1 MHGFLIV
8 DKPEGVTSA
17 EVVRRVKRQL
27 QVKVGHLGTLDPFA
41 TGVLPLCLG
50 EATKIAQFL
59 NTADK
64 QYEGLIRLG
73 TATDTGDRT
82 GKVIRTAAVPA
93 TDEIALRQITR
104 QFTGDYL
111 QVPPMYSALKQRGV
125 PLYRLAR
132 QGIEVKRPSRQ
143 VRVVSLHLT
152 IAEPG
157 CLRFQM
163 RCSKGTYVR
172 VLAEDIG
179 VALGS
184 AAHVQAL
191 RRTRFGDFDVSQTV
205 DLTTWRVGGP
215 STYVSIREALAH
227 LPRVQ
232 LTHQAAEAARHGQ
245 GWVLAQVPL
254 ETEGDLAVLVD
265 PSERVTAVVAKR
277 RERWGFARVLHDP
290 APIQA

>member
-93 TDEIALRQITR
+93 ADETALRQITH

-143 VRVVSLHLT
+143 VRVASLHLT
-152 IAEPG
+152 TAEPG

-163 RCSKGTYVR
+163 CCSKGTYVR

-184 AAHVQAL
+184 AAHVQVL

-205 DLTTWRVGGP
+205 DLTTWRAEDQ
-215 STYVSIREALAH
+215 SKYVSIRDALAH

-232 LTHQAAEAARHGQ
+232 LTHQAAQAVRHGQ

-254 ETEGDLAVLVD
+254 DTEGDLAVLVD

-290 APIQA
+290 APLQA